1 MMRMNTSR
9 KLGCAMTVSAMLL
22 TAACGG
28 KTLAPSP
35 SPSPSPVPNPGETP
49 TANVYILPGAV
60 NLGPNAFGDE
70 AIVIFKGERMRLR
83 NLDGV
88 EHNVVPDTPSVPE
101 FMATGLLAPGDERS
115 FILAT
120 IGTTKFH
127 CTIHPQMV
135 GTLIVRTQ

>member
-1 MMRMNTSR
+1 
-9 KLGCAMTVSAMLL
+9 GCAMTVSAMLL
-22 TAACGG
+22 SAACGG
-28 KTLAPSP
+28 EIVTPPSP
-35 SPSPSPVPNPGETP
+35 SPSPLPSPGETP

-88 EHNVVPDTPSVPE
+88 EHNVVPDTASVPE

-120 IGTTKFH
+120 IGT
-127 CTIHPQMV
+127 
-135 GTLIVRTQ
+135 